1 MARELFDYNQASVN
15 PLIYKPSTAPKKSND
30 INEEYVGDTGL
41 TTNINKGFDSSVY
54 DDATMYLSD
63 YYNPNPMRASNQGG
77 FTKIMTAIGKGA
89 ATGVLGAAEYAG
101 YLGDVQEWLG
111 ADTDEV
117 DVAYT
122 NWLSEA
128 AKEGKGKIEEAMPV
142 YMSDPNALW
151 DSGDIAGS
159 VAKALGSTV
168 DSAVSFGLL
177 GLATGGLGAAAL
189 GAVAETVAGSALLR
203 ISTALAMNYTE
214 SKQMATDAI
223 VNIKSALDEKLQ
235 RGEITEENYYKG
247 LQNAAVEADK
257 FIWKNKLNTWQD
269 FLALRGLKNIT
280 AGTRALVKESTKAS
294 HVLGDMAGESFE
306 EISSGFMQSEAEY
319 NAKKSVGVVDNS
331 QPKSAVDRAFK
342 YAGSEQGI
350 YEGILGA
357 IGGPIQ
363 SYAFNKPVE
372 KFITKK
378 SHQDKVNRQAEQE
391 DFYNRNK
398 ESILATAAKQK
409 DTSDK
414 MNKAL
419 EEGDV
424 AGAAEYHAETF
435 ADLAFNNFKMG
446 TTEKLEEHL
455 DEVMKDEEVDPQLK
469 EFVKQYKKDLPTYEK
484 EYVKIVNRRKNEVA
498 ATKIGDADRLVK
510 HANIASE
517 FKLFVLKSH
526 NENQIEAVNK
536 EISNID
542 SKIASAG
549 YLGNGTILA
558 DHHQTIESK
567 NLEISARQE
576 LLKTNKSLSGEQKT
590 NLRTQIKS
598 LQNQVKELHK
608 ISKDS
613 ELEPGVV
620 SAKVQNLL
628 DDKSDLIK
636 KRLDFETANLSFE
649 NQIQDVRN
657 DVMTPA
663 ILEHLYSVQLASESL
678 QASKS
683 AVITADEVNKAGETA
698 IENIDPDT
706 LEIDKEKIAEE
717 AKAAKAESVKVYTDT
732 IMQRANEIASN
743 EKLSTVAKIN
753 KLSELASS
761 IESNWDLN
769 PTENDKQALT
779 LKDYVLKHKGEQLDI
794 HTKTQKDDYIE
805 NSKKEKPK
813 SEISKDALI
822 KTPKFFTNSVIS
834 PTSKIEGLDTLDEKQ
849 LSELLKNVSREE
861 LNSKVELHVQRFPK
875 KSDEDIAK
883 DKNKAQDLKNGYYKP
898 FGNIRNII
906 AVVYEGKILG
916 YLYEPNK
923 FSTLNK
929 KTNQLE
935 DVNFETLPD
944 TEIRKLYPDGDIKAL
959 REAWKEAQDLQKFVS
974 TIATDKFTV
983 ISNAQLQTINFKVD
997 PLMPAYDMYN
1007 SITEWADLSSVS
1019 EAMITLADGSKTYV
1033 IYDAYREGT
1042 LSNYPSQVSELLS
1055 SLGEKQTP
1063 SKQLITDKQLK
1074 AQKLPTGKSRY
1085 AILIQLGNGTYEW
1098 VPVAPQQADTKGL
1111 FSEIFKTVS
1120 HAVKTDTKIDY
1131 TQFPFRNLFITT
1143 ENGAVDVQLR
1153 YAEDGIIFTFEDRLG
1168 EGEKQIRIRKG
1179 DFNKL
1184 KSFEDLLTLLN
1195 KRLNPGVPSEN
1206 YTPTTTDGKP
1216 LQLKVSDFRKSVIA
1230 GKEEVT
1236 ETTDLTKDF
1245 VISTKPTI
1253 FTGVKNMGISSN
1265 VHTVEEIINEEPPAF
1280 NPNDPFRQAIAEPD
1294 FNNEVPEGAEVFT
1307 DEGEVVAEAKEE
1319 QPKEEPTSKPLTAKE
1334 KLAARQKA
1342 KAEKVSKGKDN
1353 EVESS
1358 ENSTQVVSVEMEAV
1372 VAPLMEEHAEVITTA
1387 AKEDGVVGDANVKR
1401 YFYTQIINYVKGL
1414 SFNKSLE
1421 GVLKKAKR
1429 AIITA
1434 GVVVSTAFNLSTS
1447 TAIKEAN
1454 LDNNPLMEYE
1464 EIVKNTPN
1472 TFLANQ
1478 LPGELNNLSVEAK
1491 KVYFYNRKYSN
1502 SSYVIVDKPTA
1513 TIYLID
1519 EAGNLIKSLP
1529 GLIGADSGEG
1539 FKEGFAPNSYQQLS
1553 ANGQRI
1559 TPAGA
1564 FQTHFIE
1571 KSEYFQLP
1579 AFQLEGTSRG
1589 KFAVAFHATVI
1600 DPGRQAAESSKTSS
1614 DNNQTFGCIS
1624 INQTDFKNYVV
1635 PNFKGSVKI
1644 YVTKKSQDSVAFKVN
1659 ENTNS
1664 LNYNYDYTSA
1674 QNWLE
1679 ERLPSS
1685 ISVEDLRHVV
1695 GKLKVNGVPMG
1706 MLMNNILYLSQTAEA
1721 GTEYHEAFH
1730 AAFRLLSTDGEIAQM
1745 LTQARKEFKKP
1756 TTEQLTKL
1764 RNQASQN
1771 ATLSA
1776 YELEDLFYEEKMA
1789 DKFQDI
1795 MLGKTN
1801 TSWLGRLYNRV
1812 KSWLSFYTGNM
1823 DRIEATFYKLDKG
1836 IYKNSTIKA
1845 NRFSSLEDFGTLKLL
1860 TKGVNEESN
1869 IRKTASSE
1877 LSNKIIY
1884 TAAAWIGNELQ
1895 KDNSIKNFEEQ
1906 FNRFV
1911 DMMSS
1916 KYDWNNEEQADY
1928 YVKLMDAM
1936 TDDNQIQAFQDKV
1949 DEYYI
1954 LYTDEGNRA
1963 IIYEQAEKLLKVF
1976 KVDSTEE
1983 NEKEKLAEDVSE
1995 RFDVDFFTLG
2005 GFDSMT
2011 APVKEF
2017 IGLTLYETTD
2027 EFGNKFQSGVDFIK
2041 VYNGLT
2047 AALAGAEDHEMIPRM
2062 MQFKKHNP
2070 QTEAVVQKFIDA
2082 AGIMMSVDGKSHTF
2096 DESKSNEYYLLLN
2109 AFKKERVSFWTILWD
2124 AGTTANKKAVTRII
2138 ESNRKSSK
2146 QLQANNWASNFSSD
2160 FLRAKK
2166 DPNFKSSL
2174 ISSLNA
2180 AIKIFELS
2188 KPLSEVEIQTLATEL
2203 KNHLSVV
2210 GMTISQGYAE
2220 YSIAAYQ
2227 VKSYPTA
2234 ASDATTDIYEP
2245 FANSINSDL
2254 IISPTHLFEMRE
2266 ALNRGENIYAK
2277 EVTKDD
2283 LKTKKKK
2290 KSVGT
2295 FTRILKMSE
2304 GNTFFDE
2311 NVIESTFT
2319 NAENQKVYNYLL
2331 RNQLMTKAK
2340 DFRDAGKRNALS
2352 NSKFINNLNH
2362 LLNFEHASNIFSTY
2376 NVALID
2382 GIKPSV
2388 IDNVDDA
2395 DSIKTMEGTTFG
2407 SMDNVQ
2413 YLQSVLSFFGD
2424 QKQIK
2429 VGSEGKVIN
2438 TAKYVFRQLE
2448 ASNTGA
2454 IVELPVFDYFVVSKD
2469 GSLQVTDL
2477 FKEHLGNYIQQEWE
2491 RIARETVEFQKR
2503 SRDIY
2508 QGYNDTE
2515 KGRAFKFWAFP
2526 QLNGEFSELAKTT
2539 VLDATTK
2546 AKMVNVMLTS
2556 LSEEYKDFKGM
2567 LSENK
2572 IIKPDGTMM
2581 IGDNLAYSTA
2591 EKWVGD
2597 FFTNDFLNSL
2607 GINQMYDGD
2616 YAVGRKDFLDMVK
2629 RHKGAIGYGI
2639 DMGEGFTNIVTV
2651 DDPLKYVDKGNLTS
2665 FSDLNNEE
2673 KDAIIA
2679 SEIGRYLASN
2689 PEASDEDIALFKSKL
2704 DLHEIKV
2711 GDAQSYVTVE
2721 HVIAQLKRLG
2731 RFGKKVS
2738 EIYDKILEGKT
2749 ITSAEVKIL
2758 EKSRAAL
2765 NSRKTVIFDGD
2776 VYYKLS
2782 EIPLS
2787 PSLLKTPGFEWHAN
2801 LLKSM
2806 NAAKADQMVF
2816 ASGSKLAKKNVVPFS
2831 EDGNFDFTKSV
2842 NPVQNKYKRLQ
2853 VETPSGKETITA
2865 GTQLINLI
2873 VAEQNPDLIVNY
2885 RGQDVTIRELQKM
2898 YYQLLKDVRD
2908 VSFKSAA
2915 QFLVDANGKKDPR
2928 KAAKKFAETIES
2940 SGGSELQIRY
2950 FSPDEN
2956 GNPKYNWNI
2965 APIIEKAEEL
2975 FLAHFN
2981 KAYSVQK
2988 VEGTK
2993 ASLVSDVGVRVNG
3006 KALQWG
3012 KKSEDGK
3019 IWSECLMPRWMSELY
3034 GLSEGDEIPDE
3045 AAEML
3050 GYRIPTQDK
3059 HSMVSLRVVGFLP
3072 NEYGSVIIVPKE
3084 VILLSGADFDIDS
3097 LYISRYSVFKNADKK
3112 LVRYGTATSIEDKYE
3127 EFKSYNMSDKNK
3139 DFKTLVR
3146 DFKLANA
3153 VLIKERMVETGKKK
3167 HEIVEEFYPIFFKS
3181 LGLPS
3186 TLEEFTEVT
3195 KGGTIDINKGALD
3208 NKILDAQMAMFNNPH
3223 IQDTIAKTPA
3233 TMDSLKAIAKTVV
3246 TARTKAGSM
3255 VDSSKY
3261 NGFSIMGRYYA
3272 FVNNTEGKRNIGPTA
3287 LSNVANAELT
3297 AQGLQYNYAP
3307 LINNPDVDLEQSDY
3321 APLFRD
3327 GSYLLLSVNGKLVT
3341 GYSDT
3346 LDSNGVRKA
3355 DSLST
3360 VLSAMTDNAK
3370 EALANLVNLGL
3381 DIIPIVNHA
3390 ITQGIDLESAILMVN
3405 TPDMLEYAKLK
3416 KETKRTGGKTVHI
3429 SNVFNSVL
3437 RYTESLKLT
3446 EKETAD
3452 IINPPLRVDNWSLT
3466 TELLQNLI
3474 TLNPETTLKD
3484 PNIPREQKIDY
3495 LMFRSVILHAL
3506 NSLDK
3511 QQAFIMNFTSIQAL
3525 YKGSEVSFEDNERF
3539 INAINNLGLYKFF
3552 SDPKIANLYA
3562 PGNFLHRKVTDDT
3575 AGTFDMEP
3583 VFKNNPSLVALA
3595 ENFSKINGPISQ
3607 EYFISRTPT
3616 FNRVVRSMSPAVTAK
3631 ERYQISRQLLT
3642 FLSTVVYK
3650 RKVASSPDNFMH
3662 KLMAELGSD
3671 TSFGGLIKTKDG
3683 VLTIGEEL
3691 LDVKGALKNI
3701 GQRNYLLDRLDVLED
3716 NVEMVTI
3723 EFPSMSK
3730 FNNAESNKLTDAF
3743 LELYTN
3749 DSTRDFSKKLFL
3761 YLFFKDNFK
3770 FKNNTFINNVA
3781 DFMFKDYS
3789 SALDTIQEE
3798 FAKDVPDFS
3807 KLGYNSES
3815 EMFEVFAGTFV
3826 TDYNNK
3832 DILVTVSDLPIISNN
3847 ALKDV
3852 MSLKTVKYSSGLIGQ
3867 QLTIN
3872 KEELR
3877 KYLRDNKIMNK
3888 NIRYVLNTL
3897 IKVEGK
3903 DSFAGIPGFIS
3914 SVKDKAAKSYNGDPG
3929 FEKIVKSTFRLV
3941 ADNDKDIIYAEMKQT
3956 GKKNLSPYAFKYS
3969 TLLKIAEMVGTK
3981 RDEAFVNSKL
3991 SKHFDP
3997 SVDNKIT
4004 RELAPVNESEEVK
4017 ETKTEDKPSFDP
4029 SINIL
4034 SETGIIRTELMEP
4047 SPFQEDVASPE
4058 SNNIQDFNPDN
4069 APQGAVVLGDDDIKP
4084 DETGKKP
4091 CIK

>member
-1 MARELFDYNQASVN
+1 MATKIFDYNKVNVN
-15 PLIYKPSTAPKKSND
+15 PTTYSPKTSEKTDSVDEWFDGGTAVADSPDYKRS
-30 INEEYVGDTGL
+30 Y
-41 TTNINKGFDSSVY
+41 Y
-54 DDATMYLSD
+54 DDEIVYSNEHID
-63 YYNPNPMRASNQGG
+63 PNYMRAANQSGLN
-77 FTKIMTAIGKGA
+77 KIVTSVAKGVV
-89 ATGVLGAAEYAG
+89 TGALGAAEYAG
-101 YLGDVQEWLG
+101 YLGDIAEWLG
-111 ADTDEV
+111 GDTDEL
-117 DVAYT
+117 DLAYT
-122 NWLSEA
+122 NWLSEGA
-128 AKEGKGKIEEAMPV
+128 KSLKEGVDNVAPV
-142 YMSDPNALW
+142 YMKDPNALW
-151 DSGDIAGS
+151 DSSDIAGS

-177 GLATGGLGAAAL
+177 GLATAATGGAAL
-189 GAVAETVAGSALLR
+189 GVLAETAMGAGLLR
-203 ISTALAMNYTE
+203 ASTALAMNYVE
-214 SKQMATDAI
+214 SKQMATQAI
-223 VNIKSALDEKLQ
+223 TNVRSVLDEKLKA
-235 RGEITEENYYKG
+235 GEITQMDYAKG
-247 LQNAAVEADK
+247 LEEAAIQADK
-257 FIWKNKLNTWQD
+257 FIWINKLNTWQD
-269 FLALRGLKNIT
+269 FVALKGLKNIT
-280 AGTRALVKESTKAS
+280 AGTRALAKEASSLS
-294 HVLGDMAGESFE
+294 HVLQDVVGESWE
-306 EISSGFMQSEAEY
+306 EVSSGAAQNEAEY
-319 NAKKSVGVVDNS
+319 QAKKSAGVVDKEE
-331 QPKSAVDRAFK
+331 PTSAIDRAFK

-363 SYAFNKPVE
+363 SYAFNKPIE
-372 KFITKK
+372 KFVTRKT
-378 SHQDKVNRQAEQE
+378 HQDKLKRQAEQE

-409 DTSDK
+409 ATSDK

-419 EEGDV
+419 EDGDV
-424 AGAAEYHAETF
+424 AAAAEYHAETF

-455 DEVMKDEEVDPQLK
+455 DEVLKDEEVDPQLK
-469 EFVKQYKKDLPTYEK
+469 EFVTQYKKDLPTYEK

-510 HANIASE
+510 HANIAAE
-517 FKLFVLKSH
+517 FKLFVLKNH
-526 NENQIEAVNK
+526 NDNQIEAINK
-536 EISNID
+536 EIAKLD
-542 SKIASAG
+542 SEIGQKGFLESQSMLSEYQRALISKEFEIKT
-549 YLGNGTILA
+549 LKGTLR
-558 DHHQTIESK
+558 ENK
-567 NLEISARQE
+567 NLTNEQRKTLANQIE
-576 LLKTNKSLSGEQKT
+576 YLKTQTKDLKNLTKESGLE
-590 NLRTQIKS
+590 LG
-598 LQNQVKELHK
+598 QV
-608 ISKDS
+608 SS
-613 ELEPGVV
+613 
-620 SAKVQNLL
+620 KVQNLL
-628 DDKSDLIK
+628 DDKHDLIK
-636 KRLDFETANLSFE
+636 KRVDFETANISFE

-663 ILEHLYSVQLASESL
+663 ILEHLYSVQQAAESL
-678 QASKS
+678 QASKT

-698 IENIDPDT
+698 VENMDPDAF
-706 LEIDKEKIAEE
+706 EIDKEKASEE
-717 AKAAKAESVKVYTDT
+717 AKAAKAGSIKLYNDT
-732 IMQRANEIASN
+732 IIQRANEIVSN
-743 EKLSTVAKIN
+743 DKLSTVAKIN
-753 KLSELASS
+753 KLSELTSS
-761 IESNWDLN
+761 IENNYDLN

-779 LKDYVLKHKGEQLDI
+779 LKDYVLKHKGEQLEI
-794 HTKTQKDDYIE
+794 HTKAQKDDYIE

-813 SEISKDALI
+813 SEKSKEAFI

-834 PTSKIEGLDTLDEKQ
+834 STSQFGGLEVLNEKQ

-861 LNSKVELHVQRFPK
+861 INSKVELHVQRYTKPEK
-875 KSDEDIAK
+875 VNPPI
-883 DKNKAQDLKNGYYKP
+883 DLKNGYYKP
-898 FGNIRNII
+898 AGEIRNII

-923 FSTLNK
+923 FFTLNK
-929 KTNQLE
+929 KTNKFE
-935 DVNFETLPD
+935 AVNFETLAES
-944 TEIRKLYPDGDIKAL
+944 EIRKLYPDGDIKAL

-974 TIATDKFTV
+974 TIATDKVTK
-983 ISNAQLQTINFKVD
+983 ISNEQLQTINFKVD

-1007 SITEWADLSSVS
+1007 SITEWAELSSVP
-1019 EAMITLADGSKTYV
+1019 EAMITLADGSKTHV
-1033 IYDAYREGT
+1033 IYDSYRDSN
-1042 LSNYPSQVSELLS
+1042 LSNYPSQVSDLLS
-1055 SLGEKQTP
+1055 TVSNNSP
-1063 SKQLITDKQLK
+1063 SKNLTNRYSILLQL
-1074 AQKLPTGKSRY
+1074 S
-1085 AILIQLGNGTYEW
+1085 NGTYEW
-1098 VPVAPQQADTKGL
+1098 VPIAPQQADTQEI

-1120 HAVKTDTKIDY
+1120 HAAKTKTLIDFK
-1131 TQFPFRNLFITT
+1131 QNPFRNIFIAT
-1143 ENGAVDVQLR
+1143 EQGTVNVSLR
-1153 YAEDGIIFTFEDRLG
+1153 YAENGVIFTFEDRIG
-1168 EGEKQIRIRKG
+1168 EGEKEVRVRL
-1179 DFNKL
+1179 DEFNKI
-1184 KSFEDLLTLLN
+1184 KSFEDLLAVVN
-1195 KRLNPGVPSEN
+1195 KRVDNVLPTNN
-1206 YTPTTTDGKP
+1206 YTPTTSDGKV

-1230 GKEEVT
+1230 GKEDVT
-1236 ETTDLTKDF
+1236 ETTDLSKDF
-1245 VISTKPTI
+1245 VISVKPTI
-1253 FTGVKNMGISSN
+1253 FTSVKNMGISSN
-1265 VHTVEEIINEEPPAF
+1265 VHTAEKIINEDPSSL
-1280 NPNDPFRQAIAEPD
+1280 NPDVVHPFIGAVIEPD
-1294 FNNEVPEGAEVFT
+1294 FENDAPEGVEVFI
-1307 DEGEVVAEAKEE
+1307 DEGET
-1319 QPKEEPTSKPLTAKE
+1319 KEEPTAKPLTVKE

-1353 EVESS
+1353 E
-1358 ENSTQVVSVEMEAV
+1358 N
-1372 VAPLMEEHAEVITTA
+1372 
-1387 AKEDGVVGDANVKR
+1387 DGGAMK
-1401 YFYTQIINYVKGL
+1401 
-1414 SFNKSLE
+1414 
-1421 GVLKKAKR
+1421 
-1429 AIITA
+1429 
-1434 GVVVSTAFNLSTS
+1434 VSTT
-1447 TAIKEAN
+1447 
-1454 LDNNPLMEYE
+1454 
-1464 EIVKNTPN
+1464 
-1472 TFLANQ
+1472 
-1478 LPGELNNLSVEAK
+1478 
-1491 KVYFYNRKYSN
+1491 
-1502 SSYVIVDKPTA
+1502 
-1513 TIYLID
+1513 
-1519 EAGNLIKSLP
+1519 
-1529 GLIGADSGEG
+1529 
-1539 FKEGFAPNSYQQLS
+1539 
-1553 ANGQRI
+1553 
-1559 TPAGA
+1559 
-1564 FQTHFIE
+1564 
-1571 KSEYFQLP
+1571 
-1579 AFQLEGTSRG
+1579 
-1589 KFAVAFHATVI
+1589 
-1600 DPGRQAAESSKTSS
+1600 
-1614 DNNQTFGCIS
+1614 
-1624 INQTDFKNYVV
+1624 
-1635 PNFKGSVKI
+1635 
-1644 YVTKKSQDSVAFKVN
+1644 
-1659 ENTNS
+1659 
-1664 LNYNYDYTSA
+1664 LNYNYDYTAA

-1685 ISVEDLRHVV
+1685 ISVEDLRHVIE
-1695 GKLKVNGVPMG
+1695 KLKVNGVPMG

-1730 AAFRLLSTDGEIAQM
+1730 AAFRLLSTEEEIAQM
-1745 LTQARKEFKKP
+1745 LSQARKEFKKP
-1756 TTEQLTKL
+1756 TAAQLTKL

-1776 YELEDLFYEEKMA
+1776 YELEDLYYEEKMA

-1801 TSWLGRLYNRV
+1801 TSWLGRLYNRI
-1812 KSWLSFYTGNM
+1812 KSWLSFYSGNM
-1823 DRIEATFYKLDKG
+1823 DSIEATFYKLDRG

-1895 KDNSIKNFEEQ
+1895 KDNSIKNFDEQ
-1906 FNRFV
+1906 FNRFIE
-1911 DMMSS
+1911 MMSS

-1928 YVKLMDAM
+1928 YVSLMDAM

-1954 LYTDEGNRA
+1954 LYSDEGNRA

-2082 AGIMMSVDGKSHTF
+2082 AGIVMSPDGKSHTF

-2124 AGTTANKKAVTRII
+2124 AGTSANKKAVTRII

-2160 FLRAKK
+2160 FLKAKK
-2166 DPNFKSSL
+2166 DPTFKSSL

-2188 KPLSEVEIQTLATEL
+2188 KPLSEVELQTLAIEL
-2203 KNHLSVV
+2203 KNQLATV

-2227 VKSYPTA
+2227 VRTYPTV
-2234 ASDATTDIYEP
+2234 ASDVVKDIYEP
-2245 FANSINSDL
+2245 FANSIHSDL

-2277 EVTKDD
+2277 EVDKQD
-2283 LKTKKKK
+2283 LATKKKK

-2340 DFRDAGKRNALS
+2340 DFRDAGKRNELS
-2352 NSKFINNLNH
+2352 NSTYINNLNH
-2362 LLNFEHASNIFSTY
+2362 LLNFEHASSIFSAY

-2388 IDNVDDA
+2388 IDNADDV
-2395 DSIKTMEGTTFG
+2395 DSIKTVEGTTFG

-2454 IVELPVFDYFVVSKD
+2454 VVELPVFDYFVVSKD

-2491 RIARETVEFQKR
+2491 RIGRETTEFQKE

-2508 QGYNDTE
+2508 QGYNDTAE
-2515 KGRAFKFWAFP
+2515 GRAFKFWAFP
-2526 QLNGEFSELAKTT
+2526 QLNGEYSE
-2539 VLDATTK
+2539 K
-2546 AKMVNVMLTS
+2546 AKANTPLDSDTKSKMVDIMLEA
-2556 LSEEYKDFKGM
+2556 LREEYKDFKGM
-2567 LSENK
+2567 LSENG
-2572 IIKPDGTMM
+2572 IIKSDGTMS
-2581 IGDNLAYSTA
+2581 IGDNLAYSTT

-2597 FFTNDFLNSL
+2597 FFANDFLNSL

-2639 DMGEGFTNIVTV
+2639 DMGEGVTNIVAV
-2651 DDPLKYVDKGNLTS
+2651 DDPLRYVAKGDLTS

-2673 KDAIIA
+2673 QEAIIT
-2679 SEIGRYLASN
+2679 SEINRYLESN
-2689 PEASDEDIALFKSKL
+2689 PDASDEDIALFKSKL

-2721 HVIAQLKRLG
+2721 HVIAQLRRLG

-2738 EIYDKILEGKT
+2738 EIYEKILEGKT

-2806 NAAKADQMVF
+2806 KAANADQMVF

-2885 RGQDVTIRELQKM
+2885 RGQDVTVRELQKM

-3006 KALQWG
+3006 KSLQWG

-3019 IWSECLMPRWMSELY
+3019 VWSECLMPRWMSELY

-3112 LVRYGTATSIEDKYE
+3112 LVRYGTATSVEDKYE
-3127 EFKSYNMSDKNK
+3127 EFKSYNTSDKNK

-3153 VLIKERMVETGKKK
+3153 ILIKERMVETGKKK
-3167 HEIVEEFYPIFFKS
+3167 HEIVEEFYPMFFKS

-3195 KGGTIDINKGALD
+3195 KNGTIDINKGALD
-3208 NKILDAQMAMFNNPH
+3208 NKILDAQMAMFNNSH
-3223 IQDTIAKTPA
+3223 IQETIAKTPA
-3233 TMDSLKAIAKTVV
+3233 TMDSLKTIAKKVMA
-3246 TARTKAGSM
+3246 ARSKAGTM

-3307 LINNPDVDLEQSDY
+3307 LINNPDVDLEQSEY
-3321 APLFRD
+3321 APLFKD

-3405 TPDMLEYAKLK
+3405 TPDMLKYAKLK

-3437 RYTESLKLT
+3437 DHTESLNLT
-3446 EKETAD
+3446 TKEVFE
-3452 IINPPLRVDNWSLT
+3452 ILEPPLRVDTWALT

-3474 TLNPETTLKD
+3474 QLNPETTLKD
-3484 PNIPREQKIDY
+3484 PSIPREQKIDY
-3495 LMFRSVILHAL
+3495 LTYRSVILHAL
-3506 NSLDK
+3506 NTLDK

-3552 SDPKIANLYA
+3552 SDPKIAQLYS
-3562 PGNFLHRKVTDDT
+3562 PGNSLHRRVTDDT

-3616 FNRVVRSMSPAVTAK
+3616 FNRVVRTMSPAVSAK

-3650 RKVASSPDNFMH
+3650 RKVTSSPDNFMH
-3662 KLMAELGSD
+3662 KLMNELGGD
-3671 TSFGGLIKTKDG
+3671 NSFGGLIKTKDG
-3683 VLTIGEEL
+3683 GLTIGEEL

-3798 FAKDVPDFS
+3798 FSKDVPDFS
-3807 KLGYNSES
+3807 KLGYASES
-3815 EMFEVFAGTFV
+3815 EMFESFAEKFI

-3832 DILVTVSDLPIISNN
+3832 DILITVNDLPVIAAN
-3847 ALKDV
+3847 ALKEV
-3852 MSLKTVKYSSGLIGQ
+3852 MEVKTVKYASGFVGQ
-3867 QLTIN
+3867 QITIS
-3872 KEELR
+3872 KEGLR
-3877 KYLRDNKIMNK
+3877 KYLRDNKSMNK

-3914 SVKDKAAKSYNGDPG
+3914 SVKDKANRTATQNPG
-3929 FEKIVKSTFRLV
+3929 FDKIVKSTFRLA
-3941 ADNDKDIIYAEMKQT
+3941 ADNENEIIYTQMAQT

-3969 TLLKIAEMVGTK
+3969 TLQKIAAMVGTK
-3981 RDEAFVNSKL
+3981 WDEAFVNSKVNR
-3991 SKHFDP
+3991 HFDP

-4004 RELAPVNESEEVK
+4004 RELPPMRTTAESDISGVEISSNAKGLAAALTNPTELAKSKGNLTESYPVTFRGKNYKDSEAAYQDLKSTATKDDGPNSTYNLMVDIIKAKLKQYPKLVAEISKNGGSSWILASTHQPTKQNSVW
-4017 ETKTEDKPSFDP
+4017 ETGGKNWFIKALNDAYKLVVNTSKTEEGPSFDP
-4029 SINIL
+4029 SINTL
-4034 SETGIIRTELMEP
+4034 SETGIIQTEIMDP
-4047 SPFQEDVASPE
+4047 SPWAADIASPE
-4058 SNNIQDFNPDN
+4058 SNDVPSDIPE
-4069 APQGAVVLGDDDIKP
+4069 GAQIYDDEDIKP
-4084 DETGKKP
+4084 DETGTPP
-4091 CIK
+4091 C